1 MFYNVFIFVQQ
12 YNYNYNRKDMKA
24 SVMTMAETKNTS
36 KIPNNGE
43 VKESIG
49 KVLQELSHRLT
60 CVKPYATLDGIYADI
75 EGVKEFYLQLHDM
88 PEDDKEVD
96 VLLSELYKV
105 KKELEHRKN
114 VMLFWRK
121 KQAAA

>member
-1 MFYNVFIFVQQ
+1 
-12 YNYNYNRKDMKA
+12 MKA
-24 SVMTMAETKNTS
+24 SVTTMAETKNTS

-60 CVKPYATLDGIYADI
+60 GVKPYATLEGIYSDI
-75 EGVKEFYLQLHDM
+75 EGVKVYNLQLHDM